1 MNFMSDFLDLSSHRM
16 HFRVDGPQ
24 DAPALIFC
32 NSLGTTL
39 HMWDSQIEA
48 LTKDVKVVRYD
59 RRGHGL
65 STTSTT
71 PFSIADLGQDVLALM
86 DHLAIDQA
94 HFCGLSIGGLVGQW
108 LGTEAGE
115 RLLSLTVCATA
126 AKIGT
131 EEGWVQRAKEVRA
144 TGLAPLLEGTL
155 ERWFNPEFVT
165 NQTQLVQSILDA
177 FAQNSSEGYAQC
189 CEALAQAD
197 FRAVLDKV
205 TVPTLCVSGAEDPVC
220 SAADLE
226 FIATHVRQG
235 THRAIAGRHICNI
248 ESADDFN
255 SLLRAFLLSTTK

>member
-1 MNFMSDFLDLSSHRM
+1 MSNFLDLSSHRM

-48 LTKDVKVVRYD
+48 LTNDFKVVRYD

-65 STTSTT
+65 STTSEASFTM
-71 PFSIADLGQDVLALM
+71 ADLGQDVLALM
-86 DHLAIDQA
+86 DHLQIQQA

-108 LGTEAGE
+108 LGTEAE
-115 RLLSLTVCATA
+115 NRLLSLTVCATA

-131 EEGWVQRAKEVRA
+131 DEGWVQRAKEVRA

-155 ERWFNPEFVT
+155 ERWFNPDFITKNAE
-165 NQTQLVQSILDA
+165 LVQFILDE

-197 FRAVLDKV
+197 FRSELHKV
-205 TVPTLCVSGAEDPVC
+205 SIPTLCVSGVQDPVC
-220 SAADLE
+220 SAADLD
-226 FIATHVRQG
+226 FIANHVKQG
-235 THRAIAGRHICNI
+235 THTAIAGRHICNV
-248 ESADDFN
+248 ESAREFN
-255 SLLRAFLLSTTK
+255 QLLLSFLLKNVK